1 MPDIANYLS
10 KQPECKLTLE
20 NFTFWKECVYREPF
34 EIERSAKH
42 ISVSASSSKK
52 ETPNQT
58 SIKKFLSSSTTSKS
72 NLSPNESKEKTS
84 KQSLSKKSSVTMK
97 ELLAS
102 ESINDSDNIVTTN
115 SNNKDFAKSKL
126 DRKRIKKIPFDNS
139 QDNRPQLKSSTK
151 IKQKCSSTCL
161 NTSVPDVKVKKTV
174 TVQNQLSTVL
184 SNSKKNSLSKDSSL
198 SKCSSRKKRPKFKIV
213 LSKSVDSAEIQCPCT
228 PHCVGASIQP
238 PSVQCAICLCLFHAH
253 CIPKLAEKVI
263 FACRPCTTQKLA
275 LYEDE
280 RKSVVF
286 PHSVSSDEDST
297 CDHSD
302 DVDVSLLFPEIIL
315 SVPCER
321 DAFSSNTGS
330 DIPYI
335 SFNSSNPSS
344 NIPHEQKKTAF
355 FSESL
360 NLGPSAAV
368 ENVNDRN
375 SAPSYMDNSI
385 SAPCL
390 LSNLL
395 QPNAPRKPN
404 VIPIIRCTPNQ
415 MLNYPPSQLTVVNAN
430 DFPSKVYHVNYGV
443 RLPPGMNISLE
454 NSLIIRRLP
463 DGRRAVIRRNS
474 NSSNSRNNVSTS
486 PDQKPATAVH
496 SSHQLLSDISGY
508 VNTNFVHT
516 NTNKTLTKSVETQSN
531 AAVKNTIVTSKEP
544 VKPCLLNYVRN
555 EKNGS
560 ITLQFLESSRK
571 SGTSLTQSALYLVFK
586 KLNVSD
592 LLRARQ
598 VCSHWRNVASQ
609 NDLWEKVSLNGL
621 AITNWKRCCFALQKF
636 GTKSLDLRGIVHQST
651 INMWEDLKK
660 HTMQLAGIQELIF
673 DQITPS
679 LLKSVAYNVPLLR
692 KLECHFVTN
701 AFTEPEIW

>member
-1 MPDIANYLS
+1 M
-10 KQPECKLTLE
+10 
-20 NFTFWKECVYREPF
+20 
-34 EIERSAKH
+34 
-42 ISVSASSSKK
+42 
-52 ETPNQT
+52 
-58 SIKKFLSSSTTSKS
+58 
-72 NLSPNESKEKTS
+72 NE
-84 KQSLSKKSSVTMK
+84 
-97 ELLAS
+97 
-102 ESINDSDNIVTTN
+102 
-115 SNNKDFAKSKL
+115 
-126 DRKRIKKIPFDNS
+126 
-139 QDNRPQLKSSTK
+139 
-151 IKQKCSSTCL
+151 CSSIFSPT
-161 NTSVPDVKVKKTV
+161 TRHR
-174 TVQNQLSTVL
+174 
-184 SNSKKNSLSKDSSL
+184 NS
-198 SKCSSRKKRPKFKIV
+198 PK
-213 LSKSVDSAEIQCPCT
+213 
-228 PHCVGASIQP
+228 
-238 PSVQCAICLCLFHAH
+238 
-253 CIPKLAEKVI
+253 
-263 FACRPCTTQKLA
+263 PCTTQKLA

-592 LLRARQ
+592 LLRPWMVLGGELEIAITLLR
-598 VCSHWRNVASQ
+598 ASQ
-609 NDLWEKVSLNGL
+609 WEKVSLNGL